1 MTLLDHK
8 IPCRPLSE
16 NKSARTSLKCPKN
29 RKWEKRQKGY
39 KATWLQIDNVAR
51 VQKSRIRRELQN
63 SIDWRDLSPTEQQE
77 RERIAFSRIEKQRE
91 EKREKAKVLYL
102 ETIGMK
108 HLL

>member
-8 IPCRPLSE
+8 IPYRPLSE
-16 NKSARTSLKCPKN
+16 NKSARTPLKCPKN

-51 VQKSRIRRELQN
+51 VQKSRIRRELQK
-63 SIDWRDLSPTEQQE
+63 SIDWRGLSPSEQQE
-77 RERIAFSRIEKQRE
+77 RERIAFSQIEKQRE
-91 EKREKAKVLYL
+91 EKREKAKALYL
-102 ETIGMK
+102 ETIDIK